1 MTDNRRL
8 GNKLRLMN
16 QLVDLN
22 SDDQVVLLTS
32 LLKVLDDKSQNSV
45 WCNLDARRMILAFL
59 SIHHPYINTAAD
71 QEKWDYDQRKENSTR
86 PQDTESKALEK
97 GTQ

>member
-22 SDDQVVLLTS
+22 SNDQVVLLTS
-32 LLKVLDDKSQNSV
+32 LLKVLDDKSQSTV

-59 SIHHPYINTAAD
+59 SIHHPYINTAAE
-71 QEKWDYDQRKENSTR
+71 QEKWDHDQRKENSKR
-86 PQDTESKALEK
+86 SQDIEDKALEK
-97 GTQ
+97 HA